1 MSPSSSILRQY
12 HLIASISNE
21 MLTHARAGH
30 WELVAV
36 LGRKYQEAVGPL
48 RTIKQLSNEDQHARR
63 GLLEQILRDDADIR
77 DLAAPE
83 LKRLSGMLDQAK
95 RQKSAMQ
102 AYRA

>member
-1 MSPSSSILRQY
+1 
-12 HLIASISNE
+12 
-21 MLTHARAGH
+21 MLAQARAGH

-48 RTIKQLSNEDQHARR
+48 RTMKQLSSEDQHVRR
-63 GLLEQILRDDADIR
+63 SLLEQILRDDADIR

-83 LKRLSGMLDQAK
+83 LKRLSGMLDQAR
-95 RQKSAMQ
+95 RQKSAVH